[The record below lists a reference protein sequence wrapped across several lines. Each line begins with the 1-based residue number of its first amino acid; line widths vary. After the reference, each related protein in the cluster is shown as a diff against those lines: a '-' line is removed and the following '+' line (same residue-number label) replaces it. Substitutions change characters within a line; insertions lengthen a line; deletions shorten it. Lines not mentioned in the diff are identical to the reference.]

1 MTAFFK
7 LARPRQYVKNL
18 FIFLPVYF
26 GLQITDLGRLLDVS
40 TAFIAFS
47 LVASSVYIL
56 NDLMDIEED
65 RKHPVKRERPLASG
79 AVSRKNALIFLAL
92 LLGSG
97 LGTAA
102 LVNFTVLKLILFY
115 HVMNVLYS
123 LKLKHVP
130 IIDIVT
136 IALGFVL
143 RVLVGIYSSELP
155 MSMWIVVMTFLLAL
169 FLALAKRRDD
179 VLIRLNGGPTVR
191 RVIDGYNLKFIDGAM
206 MIMASVVL
214 VAYIL
219 YTVSPE
225 IVTKFE
231 SEMVYISAVFVVI
244 GILRYMQITFVEE
257 NSGSPTDVLLRDR
270 FLQFTILG
278 WIGVF
283 GWILYL

>member
-1 MTAFFK
+1 MKAFIK

-26 GLQITDLGRLLDVS
+26 GLQITDITRILNVS
-40 TAFIAFS
+40 LSFIAFS

-56 NDLMDIEED
+56 NDLMDMEED
-65 RKHPVKRERPLASG
+65 RKHPVKMKRPLANG
-79 AVSRKNALIFLAL
+79 DVSRVHALILLMVLLSSGL
-92 LLGSG
+92 LLSCG
-97 LGTAA
+97 
-102 LVNFTVLKLILFY
+102 VNSTVMQLILLYFG
-115 HVMNVLYS
+115 MNILYS
-123 LKLKHVP
+123 VKLKHIP

-136 IALGFVL
+136 IAVGFVL
-143 RVLVGIYSSELP
+143 RVLVGIYSTDLS

-179 VLIRLNGGPTVR
+179 VLIYNNGGGKVR
-191 RVIDGYNLKFIDGAM
+191 RVIHGYNLKFIDGAM

-225 IVTKFE
+225 IITKFN
-231 SEMVYISAVFVVI
+231 SEMVYLSALFVVI

-257 NSGSPTDVLLRDR
+257 NSGSPTDVLLKDR
-270 FLQFTILG
+270 FLQLTILG